1 MRRGMVQVFR
11 DSGDG
16 VESPSVGA
24 GWTRM
29 RACSCGKG
37 IDPPMSPDMD
47 VPRARAQ
54 RKALCLLMPSW
65 ASMP

>member
-24 GWTRM
+24 GWDTH
-29 RACSCGKG
+29 A
-37 IDPPMSPDMD
+37 DL
-47 VPRARAQ
+47 Q
-54 RKALCLLMPSW
+54 L
-65 ASMP
+65 